1 MTDKKIQNLIEQY
14 KEKLS
19 FKEEALE
26 KNNIILDMAFFN
38 DALSEGEYED
48 LCNTVET
55 EYKEIEELK
64 EKIERLEELLET
76 ENYSSFYKEFQFEI
90 WKEIYDS
97 NYL

>member
-1 MTDKKIQNLIEQY
+1 
-14 KEKLS
+14 
-19 FKEEALE
+19 
-26 KNNIILDMAFFN
+26 MAFFN

-90 WKEIYDS
+90 
-97 NYL
+97 

>member
-19 FKEEALE
+19 LKEELLE

-38 DALSEGEYED
+38 DALSENEYED

-55 EYKEIEELK
+55 EYEEIKELK
-64 EKIERLEELLET
+64 EKIERLEELLEL
-76 ENYSSFYKEFQFEI
+76 EDYNNFYKEFQLEI
-90 WKEIYDS
+90 
-97 NYL
+97 